1 MMSDETKRLEK
12 IIPNILA
19 QARIKLNL
27 EGVDISHL
35 ELFSG
40 DPSDKFWTTY
50 VMSLVACLDFNNTT
64 NSPHPWPG
72 YRFLLSSL
80 PN

>member
-1 MMSDETKRLEK
+1 MSDETKRLEK

-27 EGVDISHL
+27 ERVDISHL

-50 VMSLVACLDFNNTT
+50 VMSLAWISTTPPTLLIPGLAIASFFLRCLT
-64 NSPHPWPG
+64 N
-72 YRFLLSSL
+72 
-80 PN
+80 